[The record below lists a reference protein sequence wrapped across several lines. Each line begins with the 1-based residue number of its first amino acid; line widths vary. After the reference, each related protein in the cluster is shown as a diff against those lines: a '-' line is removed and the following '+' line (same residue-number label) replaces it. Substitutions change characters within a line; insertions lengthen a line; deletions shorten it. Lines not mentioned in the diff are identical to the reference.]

1 VCPSGCVCD
10 QPPNWK
16 TGELALNCLQEV
28 EFCNLIGTE
37 NEAGLVRRLFDW
49 ATVLETMTV
58 TFDSSVA
65 ESKGREFCKMLQSFS
80 RPAICLK
87 GPYFA

>member
-1 VCPSGCVCD
+1 
-10 QPPNWK
+10 
-16 TGELALNCLQEV
+16 
-28 EFCNLIGTE
+28 
-37 NEAGLVRRLFDW
+37 
-49 ATVLETMTV
+49 MTI